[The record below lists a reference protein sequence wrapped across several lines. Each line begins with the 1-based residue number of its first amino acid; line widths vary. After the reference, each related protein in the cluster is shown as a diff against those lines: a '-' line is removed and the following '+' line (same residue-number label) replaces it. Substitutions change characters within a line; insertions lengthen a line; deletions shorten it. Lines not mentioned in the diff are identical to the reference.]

1 MATNDP
7 VIEDFEQSL
16 KPDRKNWEA
25 LWQDIAELVMPR
37 RDFSVKR
44 SKGSKRH
51 NRVFDSTALWAAGQL
66 AAGLESFL
74 VNPKSK
80 WFNLRLPEGEEV
92 EDDAVKEWLSQVRDK
107 MLKVFNSPESNFYP
121 AAHEMFLDL
130 SAFGTGSIYADDT
143 TKGIRFQA
151 RPLSE
156 AYVKEGSDGR
166 VDTYFREYEMTT
178 RQAKQF
184 FGEEALRKAS
194 RKLRKELDDGKT
206 SEKHDFLQAVYPSGD
221 FDPQR
226 RKTRNNKPW
235 KSVHILMEGD
245 HPRISERGYDQF
257 PFIVARWSK
266 VSGETYG
273 RSPAMEVL
281 PDIKMLQEMTK
292 TTIKAAQ
299 KVVDPPLLV
308 PDDGFLGPIRTMP
321 AGLNYYRSGSQDTI
335 EPLQTNGRVD
345 IGSEMIEQRQQVV
358 LRAFYVQAL
367 QGILQRGDSSPLK
380 ATEVVARQQQ
390 ALRAMAPVV
399 SRLQAEFLVPLVD
412 RVFALML
419 KRGEFDDPPNALQ
432 GKEMQ
437 VEFISPA
444 ATAQQSAEA
453 DNVMNWLQQVFPVLE
468 MDPQGT
474 ANIDTDKII
483 RGLGEMNNVPPEFI
497 VSQEETQAARE
508 ENAQLE
514 RARQV
519 LELRRQ
525 QGEAAGT
532 LNEAA
537 QTLQEVGANG
547 NR

>member
-1 MATNDP
+1 
-7 VIEDFEQSL
+7 
-16 KPDRKNWEA
+16 
-25 LWQDIAELVMPR
+25 
-37 RDFSVKR
+37 
-44 SKGSKRH
+44 
-51 NRVFDSTALWAAGQL
+51 
-66 AAGLESFL
+66 
-74 VNPKSK
+74 
-80 WFNLRLPEGEEV
+80 
-92 EDDAVKEWLSQVRDK
+92 
-107 MLKVFNSPESNFYP
+107 
-121 AAHEMFLDL
+121 
-130 SAFGTGSIYADDT
+130 
-143 TKGIRFQA
+143 
-151 RPLSE
+151 
-156 AYVKEGSDGR
+156 
-166 VDTYFREYEMTT
+166 
-178 RQAKQF
+178 
-184 FGEEALRKAS
+184 
-194 RKLRKELDDGKT
+194 
-206 SEKHDFLQAVYPSGD
+206 
-221 FDPQR
+221 
-226 RKTRNNKPW
+226 
-235 KSVHILMEGD
+235 
-245 HPRISERGYDQF
+245 
-257 PFIVARWSK
+257 
-266 VSGETYG
+266 
-273 RSPAMEVL
+273 MEVL

-308 PDDGFLGPIRTMP
+308 PDDGFLGPVRTMP
-321 AGLNYYRSGSQDTI
+321 AGLNYFRSGTQDTI

-345 IGSEMIEQRQQVV
+345 IGTEMIEQRQQVV

-419 KRGEFDDPPNALQ
+419 KRGEFSEPPNSLQ

-474 ANIDTDKII
+474 VNIETDKII

-497 VSQEETQAARE
+497 VGEEEVQQARQ

-514 RARQV
+514 RAQQT

-537 QTLQEVGANG
+537 QTLQEVGNG